1 MIKILI
7 VEDSPVVREFLIHI
21 LSSDPEISVIG
32 AAHNGEEAVDAVR
45 LKQPDLVTMDIHM
58 PKMNGFDATRRIME
72 TNPVPIVIVSGS
84 SSSEEIATTFHALES
99 GALAVVRR
107 PAGIA
112 HPDHET
118 TARELIQTVK
128 LMSEVKV
135 VRRWRRT
142 DRKTT
147 TPVEPPPIE
156 PQKSAGDIRL
166 VALGASTG
174 GPLAIQTILSLLRRE
189 FPVPLII
196 VQHMA
201 AGFVHGFTEWLGQS
215 SSLPVCVATNG
226 EPLLPGHA
234 YVAPDGYHTLVRGDL
249 RIILRKDEPENGLR
263 PAVAALFRS
272 VAEAFGPAAI
282 GVLLTGMGKDGAE
295 QLRLMRDRGA
305 TTIAQSPE
313 SCIVFGMP
321 GEAVRLGAATFVF
334 SPEKIAE
341 ALATLVERNR

>member
-1 MIKILI
+1 
-7 VEDSPVVREFLIHI
+7 PVVREFLIHI

-112 HPDHET
+112 HPDHES

-135 VRRWRRT
+135 VRRWRST

-174 GPLAIQTILSLLRRE
+174 GPLAIQTILSLLPRE

-215 SSLPVCVATNG
+215 SPLSVCVATNG